1 MKYLLMGTSSNFGNM
16 FSMAAAVLFL
26 PFLPM
31 LPTQILLNNFLYDLA
46 QVTIPTDEVD
56 ETFIRKP
63 QRWNIKLI
71 RKFMMYIGPLSSI
84 YDFLTFFVLLK
95 IFQASEQFFHTGWF
109 VESLATQT
117 LVIFVIR
124 TARNPLRSRPSVALT
139 ITTLA
144 IVLFAL
150 LLPYTP
156 VASLIGFVPLPAAF
170 LLFILIATSTYLLL
184 VEGVKRKLMR
194 GSDLI

>member
-1 MKYLLMGTSSNFGNM
+1 M
-16 FSMAAAVLFL
+16 FSMAVAVLFL

-46 QVTIPTDEVD
+46 QVTIPTDAVD

-71 RKFMMYIGPLSSI
+71 RDFMIYIGPLSSI
-84 YDFLTFFVLLK
+84 FDFLTFFVLLK
-95 IFQASEQFFHTGWF
+95 VFFASEQLFHTGWF

-124 TARNPLRSRPSVALT
+124 TARNPLHSRPSLALT
-139 ITTLA
+139 ITTIA
-144 IVLFAL
+144 IVLFATA
-150 LLPYTP
+150 LPYTRLG
-156 VASLIGFVPLPAAF
+156 AMIGFTPLPLTF
-170 LLFILIATSTYLLL
+170 LLFIAVATAIYLLL
-184 VEGVKRKLMR
+184 VEAVKRRLMR
-194 GSDLI
+194 RLVV

>member
-1 MKYLLMGTSSNFGNM
+1 MQYLLMGTRSNFGNM

-46 QVTIPTDEVD
+46 QVTIPTDAVD

-63 QRWNIKLI
+63 QRWNTTLI
-71 RKFMMYIGPLSSI
+71 RDFMIYIGPLSSI

-95 IFQASEQFFHTGWF
+95 VFLASEQFFHTGWF

-117 LVIFVIR
+117 LVISVIR
-124 TARNPLRSRPSVALT
+124 TARNPLRSRPSLALT
-139 ITTLA
+139 LTTIT
-144 IVLFAL
+144 IVLVGT
-150 LLPYTP
+150 LLPYTSLG
-156 VASLIGFVPLPAAF
+156 SLIGFTPLP
-170 LLFILIATSTYLLL
+170 SRSY
-184 VEGVKRKLMR
+184 
-194 GSDLI
+194 